1 MDQATQTLTV
11 TDGMTGRIDKELGHH
26 FLQFSRSQ
34 LKRWIDDGT
43 VTVNGQTVKAKYQL
57 QAGDR
62 VVIEPETPVEI
73 DLEPENIPLDIVY
86 EDDDVLVVNKPQGMV
101 VHPAP
106 GHPNHT
112 LVNALMYHAPLSS
125 INGELRPGIVHRI
138 DKDTSGLL
146 MVAKTDRAHRSL
158 TAQLKEKSNLRE
170 YVALVHGVIKENE
183 GTIDAPL
190 ARSPKDRKKQAV
202 VVGGRHAVTHFR
214 VLKRYQHYTLVACRL
229 ETGRTQQ
236 IRVHMKYI
244 NHPLAGDSLY
254 GPRKTLPG
262 HGQYLHA
269 RLLGFEHPVTGEEMV
284 FTASLPDYFEQMLSY
299 LDRTDA

>member
-73 DLEPENIPLDIVY
+73 DLEPENIPPDIVY

-229 ETGRTQQ
+229 ETGRTHQ

>member
-101 VHPAP
+101 VHLAP

-229 ETGRTQQ
+229 ETGRTHQ

>member
-112 LVNALMYHAPLSS
+112 LGNALMYHAPLSS

-229 ETGRTQQ
+229 ETGRTHQ

>member
-1 MDQATQTLTV
+1 
-11 TDGMTGRIDKELGHH
+11 
-26 FLQFSRSQ
+26 
-34 LKRWIDDGT
+34 
-43 VTVNGQTVKAKYQL
+43 
-57 QAGDR
+57 
-62 VVIEPETPVEI
+62 
-73 DLEPENIPLDIVY
+73 
-86 EDDDVLVVNKPQGMV
+86 
-101 VHPAP
+101 
-106 GHPNHT
+106 
-112 LVNALMYHAPLSS
+112 MYHAPLSS

-229 ETGRTQQ
+229 ETGRTHQ

-269 RLLGFEHPVTGEEMV
+269 RLLGFSTRSRARKW
-284 FTASLPDYFEQMLSY
+284 FSRLPCRITLNKC
-299 LDRTDA
+299 